1 MNPDQPVTASSTPKP
16 FARRRPVLKWTA
28 VTLLVLFV
36 LLVAAAAVLAHRAEP
51 MLRARIVD
59 ELEQHFHARVE
70 LDSFHVSLLGGLRA
84 EGRGLRIWPPAEVH
98 GVTIPAVDGEK
109 PLISLD
115 DFRFRAPLHYAPD
128 RPIRISVV
136 QIHGLTVDLPPKS
149 RFTHAAGP
157 EATGPDAASSA
168 GNFQPNSLVDS
179 RVKQALIHFVVNSL
193 DCTDVHL
200 ILEPGKPGKQPLEFA
215 IASLKL
221 TDIQSGGR
229 MNFNADLTNARP
241 VGIIQ
246 TSGTFGPWTVEDPGQ
261 SAITGKYTFDHA
273 NLGDFKGIAGTLN
286 STGKYQGELRNL
298 TVDGVTETPDFRL
311 TSFGT
316 PMNLQTHFHALVDAT
331 NGDTWLEPVE
341 ATLGGS
347 QFTVQ
352 GEVIGL
358 PAGAMPVPSGSAA
371 TAQESPGGHE
381 ISLMVDIPQGRMEDF
396 LRLTSK
402 NGVPLMTGQLAL
414 KSSLEIPPGKA
425 PVHERMRLKGSFVL
439 DDAQF
444 TSEKIQN
451 RMADLSLRGQGD
463 PKAAKQDAAAADIHA
478 TMVSDFTM
486 ERGIITLPDLKYSMP
501 GADIA
506 VTGAYG
512 VEGGQLDFTGTA
524 RMQATVSQMLGGWK
538 GLLAKPVDRFFKKD
552 GAGTV
557 VPIQIDG
564 TRESPHFS
572 IDFDRLKTTSPQ
584 RPDQAQ

>member
-1 MNPDQPVTASSTPKP
+1 MDQDQTATSKPKS
-16 FARRRPVLKWTA
+16 FGQRHPVLKWTA
-28 VTLLVLFV
+28 VASLLLLVV
-36 LLVAAAAVLAHRAEP
+36 LVAAAAVLAHRAEP

-59 ELEQHFHARVE
+59 ELQVHFHARVE

-98 GVTIPAVDGEK
+98 GVTIPATGDEK

-115 DFRFRAPLHYAPD
+115 DFRFRAPLHYSPG

-136 QIHGLTVDLPPKS
+136 QIHGLTVDMPPKS
-149 RFTHAAGP
+149 RLSHAGGP
-157 EATGPDAASSA
+157 EVSGADASSPAGISQPDAS
-168 GNFQPNSLVDS
+168 VDS

-221 TDIQSGGR
+221 TNIESGGR
-229 MNFNADLTNARP
+229 MNFSANLTNARP
-241 VGIIQ
+241 VGMIQ
-246 TSGTFGPWTVEDPGQ
+246 TSGIFGPWTVEDPGE
-261 SAITGKYTFDHA
+261 SSITGEYTFNHA
-273 NLGDFKGIAGTLN
+273 NLGDFKGIAGILD

-311 TSFGT
+311 TVFGT
-316 PMNLQTHFHALVDAT
+316 PMHLHTQFHALVDAT
-331 NGDTWLEPVE
+331 NGDTWLEPVD
-341 ATLGGS
+341 ATLGDS

-358 PAGAMPVPSGSAA
+358 PAGAMPAPSGSGASA
-371 TAQESPGGHE
+371 ESPGGHE
-381 ISLMVDIPQGRMEDF
+381 ISLMLDIPRGRMEDF

-402 NGVPLMTGQLAL
+402 NGVALMTGQLTL
-414 KSSLEIPPGKA
+414 KSSLEIPPGKV
-425 PVHERMRLKGSFVL
+425 PVHERIRLKGRFSL

-444 TSEKIQN
+444 TSEKIQD
-451 RMADLSLRGQGD
+451 RMADLSYRGQGD
-463 PKAAKQDAAAADIHA
+463 PKAARQTAAAAGIHA

-486 ERGIITLPDLKYSMP
+486 DRGVITLPDLKYSMP

-506 VTGAYG
+506 MAGAYG
-512 VEGGQLDFTGTA
+512 VEGGRLDFTGTA
-524 RMQATVSQMLGGWK
+524 RMQATVSEMLGGWK
-538 GLLAKPVDRFFKKD
+538 GMLAKPVDRFFKKD

-557 VPIQIDG
+557 IPIHVDG
-564 TRESPHFS
+564 TRESPQIS
-572 IDFDRLKTTSPQ
+572 VDFDRFKTTSPQ
-584 RPDQAQ
+584 RPDQPQ